1 MYIYIYIY
9 IHTWTVFLSIFYNRG
24 KTIVPFP
31 QSRVHENAMEMLPRR
46 EREGGGKFKT
56 QEQLDTSE
64 KKKRPPI
71 NASMKTYL
79 LPISLDRP
87 LSRGKKVL
95 GGEGRIYMRRVPS
108 KRDDGISS
116 YVGIPDRIPRE

>member
-1 MYIYIYIY
+1 
-9 IHTWTVFLSIFYNRG
+9 
-24 KTIVPFP
+24 
-31 QSRVHENAMEMLPRR
+31 MEMLPRR